1 MEKFRQRSSC
11 HFLLKKESDMFDRH
25 LLIVAGMALA
35 TTAAFA
41 QGTYPDQSRYVEPQH
56 YGDSQRD
63 DSRSHATWREQQ
75 RTAEQY
81 QRIRDGQANGSITP
95 REAAWLLDQQRR
107 IRHVEWQA
115 SRDGVLTRDER
126 HQIRYLQDRVDRSI
140 DRVESNRHAY

>member
-1 MEKFRQRSSC
+1 
-11 HFLLKKESDMFDRH
+11 MFNRH

-35 TTAAFA
+35 TGAAYA
-41 QGTYPDQSRYVEPQH
+41 QGTYQDPPRYAEPQH

-63 DSRSHATWREQQ
+63 DHDSHSHATWREQQ
-75 RTAEQY
+75 RTAEQD

-95 REAAWLLDQQRR
+95 REASWLLDQQRQ
-107 IRHVEWQA
+107 IRHVEWRA

-140 DRVESNRHAY
+140 DRMQTNRRTN

>member
-1 MEKFRQRSSC
+1 
-11 HFLLKKESDMFDRH
+11 MFNRH

-35 TTAAFA
+35 TSAAFA
-41 QGTYPDQSRYVEPQH
+41 QDTYREPPRYAEPQH
-56 YGDSQRD
+56 YGDWQRD
-63 DSRSHATWREQQ
+63 DSHSHATWREQQ

-140 DRVESNRHAY
+140 DRMETNRHAY

>member
-1 MEKFRQRSSC
+1 
-11 HFLLKKESDMFDRH
+11 MFNRP
-25 LLIVAGMALA
+25 LLIIAGMALA
-35 TTAAFA
+35 TSAAIA
-41 QGTYPDQSRYVEPQH
+41 QDAYPDQSRYVEPQH
-56 YGDSQRD
+56 YGDWQRGD
-63 DSRSHATWREQQ
+63 DHAHATWREQQ
-75 RTAEQY
+75 RTAEQD

-140 DRVESNRHAY
+140 DRMETNRHAY

>member
-1 MEKFRQRSSC
+1 
-11 HFLLKKESDMFDRH
+11 MFNRH

-35 TTAAFA
+35 TGTAFA
-41 QGTYPDQSRYVEPQH
+41 QGSYQAPPRYAEPQH

-63 DSRSHATWREQQ
+63 DRDSHSHATWREQQ
-75 RTAEQY
+75 RTAEQD

-95 REAAWLLDQQRR
+95 REASWLLDQQRQ
-107 IRHVEWQA
+107 IRHVEWNA

-140 DRVESNRHAY
+140 DRMETNRHAY